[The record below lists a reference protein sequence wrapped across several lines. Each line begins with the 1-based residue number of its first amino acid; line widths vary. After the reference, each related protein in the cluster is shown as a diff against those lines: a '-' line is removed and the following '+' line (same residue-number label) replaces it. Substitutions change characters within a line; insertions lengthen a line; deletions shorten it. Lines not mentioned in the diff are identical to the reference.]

1 MICSARRG
9 AKDGKPERQRM
20 SDSNENSPRSSPLLN
35 ECDLQY
41 SPFRFVAVAMLGWL
55 LAATPSIKTAAENK
69 PAIVLSVSG
78 NAAEATLRPDYAATR
93 LATVETLDEL
103 LPDNLFTVEAVIFK
117 RLDTQAALLASAA
130 NAVQEGASA
139 EQTFLDSPEPLLR
152 FVDAT
157 LSMNLF
163 HLSPDTPEMTNRL
176 GMRAKLPIKPASAPE
191 CVADPTEIYAKPFS
205 IQGLLEKLTIRL
217 QPEDFGDAYPPEG
230 QASLPGAETIPA
242 SVIRPELSP
251 EPPSKNLTTIT
262 PTRYLQ
268 LIEGLTRFD
277 ALREHREYRQRTS
290 QDLRLSDSVRRL
302 RRNGN
307 YEILGHLAW
316 QQRVP
321 ERGQPQPIYINLNDG
336 ELQGELAVTL
346 GRYLHTSARLWFTP
360 DSTTIAPLGQ
370 YAQMSQSRRM
380 RSATLHYF
388 DHPLFGMIVR
398 IDKVE
403 YPSTLADIF
412 LAFRTA
418 LEIQD

>member
-20 SDSNENSPRSSPLLN
+20 SERNENSPRFSPLLN
-35 ECDLQY
+35 ECGLRY
-41 SPFRFVAVAMLGWL
+41 SPFRFVAVVMLGWL
-55 LAATPSIKTAAENK
+55 LAATPSIKTAAQNK
-69 PAIVLSVSG
+69 PEIDLFVSD
-78 NAAEATLRPDYAATR
+78 NAAKATLQPDYATTR
-93 LATVETLDEL
+93 LATVKTLDEL

-117 RLDTQAALLASAA
+117 RLDTRAALLASAE
-130 NAVQEGASA
+130 NAVHEGTSA

-152 FVDAT
+152 FIDAT
-157 LSMNLF
+157 LSINLF
-163 HLSPDTPEMTNRL
+163 QLSPDTPAMTNRL
-176 GMRAKLPIKPASAPE
+176 GMSAKLPINPASAPE

-217 QPEDFGDAYPPEG
+217 QPEDFADAYPPEDR
-230 QASLPGAETIPA
+230 ASLPGAETITA
-242 SVIRPELSP
+242 SVMGPELSS
-251 EPPSKNLTTIT
+251 EYPPKNLTTIT

-268 LIEGLTRFD
+268 LIEGLSRFD
-277 ALREHREYRQRTS
+277 ALREHQEYRQRTL
-290 QDLRLSDSVRRL
+290 QDLQLSDSVRKL

-346 GRYLHTSARLWFTP
+346 GRYLHTSARLWFAP
-360 DSTTIAPLGQ
+360 DSTTIAPRGQ
-370 YAQMSQSRRM
+370 FAQMSQSRRM

-403 YPSTLADIF
+403 YPSTLEDIF
-412 LAFRTA
+412 LAFKTE
-418 LEIQD
+418 LKIQD